1 MTRIISGR
9 FGGRTLATPKGGNTR
24 PTTERVREALF
35 SRLEHLDVLA
45 GASVLDLYAGSG
57 ALGFEALSRGATSA
71 VLVEAA
77 RSVAA
82 IASRNAK
89 ALGCAP
95 DTTIVTAKAEK
106 WVAGLGAAA
115 GGRSAPG
122 PDADEMSAET
132 WAGGSGASTEE
143 RSEAGPEARAKSA
156 EKWAAALGA
165 AGERSPAE
173 TEAGAMNAADG
184 AGDGRFS
191 LVITD
196 PPYDVDEA
204 TLAGVLAGLA
214 APGVLAADAVVV
226 VERSSRSPEPTWP
239 AGLSRFDER
248 TYGETR
254 LWFAE
259 LHPSGTNVH

>member
-89 ALGCAP
+89 TLGCAP
-95 DTTIVTAKAEK
+95 ETTIVTAKAEK
-106 WVAGLGAAA
+106 WAASLG
-115 GGRSAPG
+115 
-122 PDADEMSAET
+122 
-132 WAGGSGASTEE
+132 EE
-143 RSEAGPEARAKSA
+143 RSEAGTRP
-156 EKWAAALGA
+156 A
-165 AGERSPAE
+165 AGALTDPRA
-173 TEAGAMNAADG
+173 TDAADG
-184 AGDGRFS
+184 TGQGRFS
-191 LVITD
+191 LVIAD
-196 PPYDVDEA
+196 PPYDVSEA

-214 APGVLAADAVVV
+214 APGVLTADAVIV

-248 TYGETR
+248 SYGETR

-259 LHPSGTNVH
+259 PVPSPA